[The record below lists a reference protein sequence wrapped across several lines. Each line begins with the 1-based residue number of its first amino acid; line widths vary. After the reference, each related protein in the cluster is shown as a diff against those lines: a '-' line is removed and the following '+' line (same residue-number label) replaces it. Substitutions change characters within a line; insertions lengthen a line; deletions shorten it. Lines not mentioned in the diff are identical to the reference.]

1 MNSKPEPNY
10 RAFEAADALD
20 RTRADRTLAS
30 WDAAVIEHRSVID
43 GEPLARGHVPQLAIV
58 DFQLGNDVAFDLVD
72 HLHDLGVHVIV
83 VSGIAISSPRLANA
97 AAVLQKPFTGQE
109 LLGALACAT
118 PEPSLAMSMG
128 WVQGDDRGAV
138 AMSTFLKSSQR
149 PVPGVRWQSF

>member
-1 MNSKPEPNY
+1 VEDSGVVAQALKTLLQ
-10 RAFEAADALD
+10 DAGMVIAG
-20 RTRADRTLAS
+20 TAS
-30 WDAAVIEHRSVID
+30 TVID
-43 GEPLARGHVPQLAIV
+43 GERLASGRVPQLAIV

-83 VSGIAISSPRLANA
+83 VSGIAISSLRLANA

-128 WVQGDDRGAV
+128 AGAG
-138 AMSTFLKSSQR
+138 R
-149 PVPGVRWQSF
+149 